1 MMVLRGVQ
9 TLGNQLPIFKVA
21 HDKVKMALDLFLLWV
36 KPITL
41 GKECYMGYWWEGVGT
56 VTNLG
61 EYWLARDDGPMEFLL
76 PCIEPHMKMWGF
88 WEGCELV

>member
-1 MMVLRGVQ
+1 MKRQDICLNDKDNMMVLRRVGVQ

-41 GKECYMGYWWEGVGT
+41 GKECYMGY
-56 VTNLG
+56 
-61 EYWLARDDGPMEFLL
+61 
-76 PCIEPHMKMWGF
+76 
-88 WEGCELV
+88 